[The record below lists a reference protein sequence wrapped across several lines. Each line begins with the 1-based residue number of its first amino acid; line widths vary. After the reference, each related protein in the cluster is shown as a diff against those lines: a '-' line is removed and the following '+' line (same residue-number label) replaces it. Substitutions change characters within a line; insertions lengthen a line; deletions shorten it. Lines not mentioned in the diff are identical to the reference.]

1 MIGMDIHRTFA
12 EVVVWEEGRLR
23 PLGRVDMTRAA
34 LEGFGKRLQASDEVV
49 VEATG
54 NAMAVVRVLSPFV
67 ARVIIANPLQ
77 VKAIAYAHVK
87 TDKINAGVLANLYAA
102 GFLPEVWTPDADTEQ
117 LRRLVARR
125 NQVVKHRT
133 RIKNEVH
140 AILHAHLIPRCPHVD
155 LFNRRG
161 REWLARQPLPCDET
175 AAIERHVRE
184 LDRLGEDLVLL
195 DREVAQ
201 AILGNPAAERLIT
214 ITGVN
219 VVVAAGLVAAIG
231 DIRRFASPQKL
242 VSYLGLN
249 PRVRQS
255 GLGLAQH
262 GRISKVGRSHA
273 RAMLVEAAWAA
284 KAAGP
289 LRAFFI
295 RIRARRGH
303 QVAAVAVARKLTVP
317 CWHLLAKQSDYL
329 WARPA
334 LVANKKRSLE
344 LQAGRPAKKGNQ
356 RGSAY
361 AYNVKALRTQEMVIA
376 EQAERAYE
384 RFVSQWRP
392 RGPGRGVRERLKR
405 QGTNDQAAWR
415 GFQPMPRSS
424 PRGRPRADKLP
435 RRQKIRLSTSSVLL
449 FRRWPS
455 PGLGS
460 QRDGNRSAEVMLLMA
475 VRALSRFL
483 RFMVCMISPL
493 TSNSALR
500 SALRLVSR
508 RNTKAIGSGVIR
520 QSNPISRPSTS
531 IQMSPIGFRTG
542 SRWGAGRRYST
553 STQSS
558 AMPSTR
564 LR

>member
-1 MIGMDIHRTFA
+1 MDIHRTFA
-12 EVVVWEEGRLR
+12 EVVVWEEGKLR
-23 PLGRVDMTRAA
+23 PLGRVDMTRSA
-34 LEGFGKRLQASDEVV
+34 LEEFGKRLQTSDEVV

-77 VKAIAYAHVK
+77 VKATAYAHVK
-87 TDKINAGVLANLYAA
+87 TDKIDAGVLANLYAA
-102 GFLPEVWTPDADTEQ
+102 GFLPEVWTPDAETEQ
-117 LRRLVARR
+117 LRRLVTRR

-140 AILHAHLIPRCPHVD
+140 AILHAHLISRCPHAD

-161 REWLARQPLPCDET
+161 REWLARQPLLSDET

-195 DREVAQ
+195 DRAVAQ
-201 AILGNPAAERLIT
+201 AILGNPAVERLIT

-219 VVVAAGLVAAIG
+219 VTVAAGLVAAIG

-242 VSYLGLN
+242 VSYLGLD

-284 KAAGP
+284 AKGGRP

-303 QVAAVAVARKLTVP
+303 QVAAVAAARKLAVL
-317 CWHLLAKQSDYL
+317 CWHLLTKQSDYL

-334 LVANKKRSLE
+334 LVANKRRSLE
-344 LQAGRPAKKGNQ
+344 LQAGRPAKKGNR

-361 AYNVKALRTQEMVIA
+361 AYNVKTLRTQETAIA

-384 RFVSQWRP
+384 QFVGQWRP
-392 RGPGRGVRERLKR
+392 RGPGRGVRERL
-405 QGTNDQAAWR
+405 
-415 GFQPMPRSS
+415 QPARH
-424 PRGRPRADKLP
+424 KL
-435 RRQKIRLSTSSVLL
+435 
-449 FRRWPS
+449 
-455 PGLGS
+455 
-460 QRDGNRSAEVMLLMA
+460 
-475 VRALSRFL
+475 L
-483 RFMVCMISPL
+483 R
-493 TSNSALR
+493 
-500 SALRLVSR
+500 
-508 RNTKAIGSGVIR
+508 
-520 QSNPISRPSTS
+520 
-531 IQMSPIGFRTG
+531 
-542 SRWGAGRRYST
+542 
-553 STQSS
+553 
-558 AMPSTR
+558 TR
-564 LR
+564 